1 MIEMPEALADFL
13 AERKREFAGAM
24 PERAAQVESLW
35 RAAGPAPFDAEDLSR
50 VEIAAHGL
58 AGTAEML
65 GFDRFGACARAVERQ
80 VRELRLAGASATG
93 QTDAIE
99 AALRSLRAAAGGAP

>member
-13 AERKREFAGAM
+13 AERKREFASAM
-24 PERAAQVESLW
+24 PERAAQVESRW
-35 RAAGPAPFDAEDLSR
+35 HAIGPAPFSADDLAR
-50 VEIAAHGL
+50 VETAAHGL

-80 VRELRLAGASATG
+80 ARALRLDGPSMPQG
-93 QTDAIE
+93 TDAME
-99 AALRSLRAAAGGAP
+99 AALRSLRWASGGAP